1 MLFFQIFPR
10 YPCFYSFMPKNNTP
24 IFIYFLER
32 SFKHSFLFS
41 KFIDPILFDTFYT
54 VDPKNFNF
62 EKEFQAEI
70 ISTDNKLADLHNTCK
85 EKFKSA
91 QSHFLKLY
99 TYLPI
104 NLIQKFEM
112 INVYCKNIF
121 NHIDKIIQMFE
132 QNSPKNNN
140 PSTIKSENMLLKGS
154 IEFETELWNSLKIL
168 HNISISIFMICK
180 LKNFFKFFIDFGF
193 ADIVTD
199 CFEFLALE
207 LSKNHHFK
215 KEFILKLLNFS
226 VFQRRS
232 EIIEITNQKLFKDLN
247 DFKKNHIKEQ
257 NILIKNK
264 LFPFVSSTSLK
275 QENILFMTLLNKK
288 LDSKQASESSNILTK
303 NSNSDPNKAM
313 TLIEIKSII
322 MKALNPRNLNLNYK
336 SKNDSLKVP
345 YTFKVSNKN
354 QMFHLKDDHSDK
366 QNYILTTSQMKY
378 GFSDDLGQ
386 LKLYRNK

>member
-1 MLFFQIFPR
+1 
-10 YPCFYSFMPKNNTP
+10 
-24 IFIYFLER
+24 
-32 SFKHSFLFS
+32 
-41 KFIDPILFDTFYT
+41 
-54 VDPKNFNF
+54 
-62 EKEFQAEI
+62 
-70 ISTDNKLADLHNTCK
+70 
-85 EKFKSA
+85 
-91 QSHFLKLY
+91 
-99 TYLPI
+99 
-104 NLIQKFEM
+104 M
-112 INVYCKNIF
+112 INVYCRNIF

-132 QNSPKNNN
+132 MSSSERNNN
-140 PSTIKSENMLLKGS
+140 STIQSENVLVKGS
-154 IEFETELWNSLKIL
+154 IEFEIELWSSLKIL
-168 HNISISIFMICK
+168 QNISISIFMICK

-247 DFKKNHIKEQ
+247 EFTKNHIKEQ

-264 LFPFVSSTSLK
+264 LFPFISGTSLK
-275 QENILFMTLLNKK
+275 QESNLFITVLNKK
-288 LDSKQASESSNILTK
+288 LDSKQASESSNISIN
-303 NSNSDPNKAM
+303 NSNSDSNKTM
-313 TLIEIKSII
+313 TSIEIKSII
-322 MKALNPRNLNLNYK
+322 VKALNPRNLNMNYK
-336 SKNDSLKVP
+336 SKSDSLKVP

-354 QMFHLKDDHSDK
+354 QMFHLKDDHNDK

-386 LKLYRNK
+386 YKLYRNK